1 MRVYTLLAMDFKKF
15 FSKRLRTARTEKGL
29 TQSRLAEMCGL
40 PPNAVTKYET
50 EVAVPSVETL
60 KKLAEALGVSTDY
73 FVFDHAKMEGIPKV
87 KDAELYE
94 RYFILE
100 TLGDEERGA
109 VLTVLN
115 ALIAKQRLREVM
127 EAPDK
132 VPPSTA
138 GRVNSKEATA

>member
-1 MRVYTLLAMDFKKF
+1 MQTYTFLAMEFKKF

-60 KKLAEALGVSTDY
+60 KKLAEALEVSTDY
-73 FVFDHAKMEGIPKV
+73 FVFDHARMEGIPKV

-94 RYFILE
+94 RYFVLE
-100 TLGDEERGA
+100 TLEDEERGA

-127 EAPDK
+127 ETPEKAHP
-132 VPPSTA
+132 
-138 GRVNSKEATA
+138 ATATKQTHKAAHA